1 MAKVGLVLSKFLMA
15 LTTLGMFK
23 LLLMLRVL
31 DDRSRGCIEVVGL
44 AEAEDSMREVW
55 LVTWLMVVDDG
66 VKLFFLQMLRLAFLR
81 CAFGAYCWMSDRF
94 SFGIVLLDD
103 AALFARSEHSA
114 FLTSVCIV
122 ITYLGRISMP
132 LATDAEGLVGPLL

>member
-1 MAKVGLVLSKFLMA
+1 MAKAGLVFSKFRMA
-15 LTTLGMFK
+15 LTTLGMFT

-31 DDRSRGCIEVVGL
+31 EDRSRGCIEVVGL

-55 LVTWLMVVDDG
+55 LVTWLMLVDG
-66 VKLFFLQMLRLAFLR
+66 VKLFFLQMLRLSFLR

-94 SFGIVLLDD
+94 SFGIALLDE

-122 ITYLGRISMP
+122 ITCLGRISMP

>member
-1 MAKVGLVLSKFLMA
+1 MA
-15 LTTLGMFK
+15 LTTRGMFK

-44 AEAEDSMREVW
+44 AEAEDSIREVW
-55 LVTWLMVVDDG
+55 LVTWLVLVVDK
-66 VKLFFLQMLRLAFLR
+66 VKLFFLQMLRLALLR

-94 SFGIVLLDD
+94 NFGIALLDV

-114 FLTSVCIV
+114 AFLTSVCIV
-122 ITYLGRISMP
+122 ITCLGRISMP
-132 LATDAEGLVGPLL
+132 LVAAADGLVGPLL